1 MHTEQEKIGNY
12 DTLIHI
18 KRVRNLLDKVCIELI
33 KRGQKHDES
42 KLSPPES
49 NLFAEY
55 TPVLAGLTY
64 GSEEFNE
71 IKKKIKPALD
81 HHYANN
87 RHHPENHKNGVNDM
101 NLIDI
106 IEMFCDWKAS
116 SERHNDGNIKKSIE
130 INKRRFEISE
140 QLARIFENTIS
151 FIED

>member
-1 MHTEQEKIGNY
+1 MTNEEKIGNY
-12 DTLIHI
+12 DTIIHI
-18 KRVRNLLDKVCIELI
+18 CRVNQLLDKVAIELI

-42 KLSPPES
+42 KLHPPES

-55 TPVLAGLTY
+55 TPILSSMTY
-64 GSEEFNE
+64 GSDEFNKVKE
-71 IKKKIKPALD
+71 KLKVALD

-87 RHHPENHKNGVNDM
+87 RHHPENHKNGINDM

-116 SERHNDGNIKKSIE
+116 SERHNDGNLKKSIE
-130 INKRRFEISE
+130 INKLRFGMSD
-140 QLARIFENTIS
+140 QLAKIFENTVS